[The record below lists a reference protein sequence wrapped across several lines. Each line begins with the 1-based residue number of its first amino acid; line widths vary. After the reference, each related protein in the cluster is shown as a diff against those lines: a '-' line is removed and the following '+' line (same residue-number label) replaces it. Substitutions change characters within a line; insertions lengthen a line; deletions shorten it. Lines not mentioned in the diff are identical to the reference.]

1 MSRPGRRELLLVLAV
16 AWVLVILRSLVYLL
30 FEHAFF
36 ESDQAI
42 VGLMAKHLVEGRAF
56 PLFYYGQ
63 TYLLGVD
70 AWVAAPFFL
79 VFGPTVP
86 ALRASLVFTNL
97 AIVTVLLVSLVRYC
111 GLRPRVA
118 LVAAVFFAFT
128 PPLTASSLVEAG
140 ANIGPF
146 FWVLLL
152 WIVID
157 RPLWFG
163 AILALGFLNR
173 EFTIYALPPIL
184 IGQLL
189 DRSLFTRARLRSWL
203 VAGVAFFAVWQ
214 TIDALKP
221 YADLMGPGTRGQLVS
236 AAPGSQLEN
245 ILFRLSVE
253 PASLWHRAVVMATDF
268 LPRELGTRA
277 VESWVA
283 SQGRDWL
290 LWPMWIALV
299 AAAVR
304 AWHRQRRDP
313 EAAGRARYGWY
324 LAGIGLT
331 SALVYMLTR
340 ADEVVIDRYLLL
352 ALYLPIGVLGAF
364 LAVEPRRSLRAAMIA
379 VVGVW
384 AAVSAADHGKL
395 MLAWRHPPPNELREL
410 VDGLLARDIHIAQA
424 RYWRAYNVTFL
435 SQERVVVAS
444 TDVVRIQ
451 EYERLAVAAGADLV
465 TLSEEPCAGE
475 KFLYWY
481 LCKGAR

>member
-1 MSRPGRRELLLVLAV
+1 
-16 AWVLVILRSLVYLL
+16 
-30 FEHAFF
+30 
-36 ESDQAI
+36 
-42 VGLMAKHLVEGRAF
+42 MAKHLVEGRAF

-70 AWVAAPFFL
+70 AWVAAPFFVL
-79 VFGPTVP
+79 FGPTVA

-111 GLRPRVA
+111 GLRPRLA

-152 WIVID
+152 WIVVD

-163 AILALGFLNR
+163 AILAIGFLNR

-203 VAGVAFFAVWQ
+203 VAVVAFFAVWQ

-253 PASLWHRAVVMATDF
+253 PSSLWHRGVVMANDF

-290 LWPMWIALV
+290 RWPIWIALV
-299 AAAVR
+299 AAAIRTWIV
-304 AWHRQRRDP
+304 QRRTGDT
-313 EAAGRARYGWY
+313 ARARYGWY

-331 SALVYMLTR
+331 AAVVYVLTR
-340 ADEVVIDRYLLL
+340 DDDVVIDRYLLL
-352 ALYLPIGVLGAF
+352 ALYLPIGIVAAF
-364 LAVEPRRSLRAAMIA
+364 LAVEPRRALRAAMIA
-379 VVGVW
+379 IVGVW
-384 AAVSAADHGKL
+384 AAVSAVDHGQL
-395 MLAWRHPPPNELREL
+395 MAAWRHPPPNELREL
-410 VDGLLARDIHIAQA
+410 IDGLLARDIHVAQA

-435 SQERVVVAS
+435 SQERVIVAS

-451 EYERLAVAAGADLV
+451 EYERRAVAEGPNLV
-465 TLSEEPCAGE
+465 TLSEEPCPGE
-475 KFLYWY
+475 KLLYWY
-481 LCKGAR
+481 LCRGGR